1 MRRHITPAQRYT
13 PCYRLCLNSPFLR
26 INPVKTLHSFDFI
39 LAFLAVALG
48 ITAPSA
54 HALMAGASPD
64 SPVARIDANTAS
76 SPFAGV
82 ASISIGGNTFSGVLV
97 APGYLLTAAHVT
109 AQAGVISDIT
119 VNFNAGGDLPYQV
132 GASAIY
138 VNPNYVAPVS
148 GRVGESDLAIIKLA
162 DAAPASVPSYGLYRN
177 PLVTGT
183 TLTLVGYGAS
193 GSASAGV
200 ADVAADAAIK
210 RTGKNNADY
219 IAPSLDGRLSQA
231 IYYFDFD
238 GPTLASNLIG
248 APTPANG
255 TLGNGIETTLAS
267 GDSGSPA
274 FVQDGAG
281 NWLLAG
287 INTFRLG
294 SGYGFGNGVGG
305 GGVVV
310 AGYASWIDSVTSPV
324 PEPMP
329 SQSLL
334 VGLGL
339 MAGAGLW
346 RRTR

>member
-1 MRRHITPAQRYT
+1 MKT
-13 PCYRLCLNSPFLR
+13 SPLFSAVPVLLAATLA
-26 INPVKTLHSFDFI
+26 IN
-39 LAFLAVALG
+39 
-48 ITAPSA
+48 APSA

-64 SPVARIDANTAS
+64 SPTARIDANTAI

-82 ASISIGGNTFSGVLV
+82 ASISIGGNAFSGVLV

-109 AQAGVISDIT
+109 AQAGSAADIT
-119 VNFNAGGDLPYQV
+119 VNFNAGGDLSYRV

-138 VNPNYVAPVS
+138 VNPGYVAPAA
-148 GRVGESDLAIIKLA
+148 GRVGEGDLAIIKLA
-162 DAAPASVPSYGLYRN
+162 DAAPVSVPTYQFSRD
-177 PLVTGT
+177 PLATGT

-193 GSASAGV
+193 GSASTGLAN
-200 ADVAADAAIK
+200 VAADAAVK

-219 IAPSLDGRLSQA
+219 IAPSFDGQLSQA

-248 APTPANG
+248 PSIPANG
-255 TLGNGIETTLAS
+255 TLGNSIETSLAS

-274 FVQDGAG
+274 FVQDAAG

-305 GGVVV
+305 GGVVL
-310 AGYASWIDSVTSPV
+310 AAYANWIDSVTSPI

-329 SQSLL
+329 AQSLL
-334 VGLGL
+334 FGLGL